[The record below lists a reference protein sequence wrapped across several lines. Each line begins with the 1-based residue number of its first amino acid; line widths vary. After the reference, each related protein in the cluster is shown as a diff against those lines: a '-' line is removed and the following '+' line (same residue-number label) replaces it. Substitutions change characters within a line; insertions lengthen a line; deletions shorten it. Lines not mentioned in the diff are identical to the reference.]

1 MSQLQQYHTL
11 QAGKYSIIKTLGQ
24 GGFGITYLA
33 EQSNLGRKVAIK
45 EFFIKEH
52 CNRDA
57 ETSHVTIPSEGSREM
72 VNRFKEKF
80 LKEART
86 IAGLIHPN
94 IVKIYDV
101 FEENGTAYLYR
112 ERRSKD
118 FNRRWSS
125 S

>member
-1 MSQLQQYHTL
+1 MSQLQLHHTL

-24 GGFGITYLA
+24 GGFGITYLS

-45 EFFIKEH
+45 EFFLKEH
-52 CNRDA
+52 CNRDT

-86 IAGLIHPN
+86 IAGLSHPN
-94 IVKIYDV
+94 IVKITTV
-101 FEENGTAYLYR
+101 H
-112 ERRSKD
+112 
-118 FNRRWSS
+118 
-125 S
+125 